1 MASRLSTLRVIT
13 FSVITLVL
21 FGLAVEGLVRLFGV
35 DTYVQNRFFIL
46 NRALDYPEVFK
57 KDRQLFWRFRSDR
70 TVTSRFFEGRTYHI
84 NSMGLRGDEISKTG
98 NLPRIITLGNSC
110 TFGWGIPD
118 GRTYAEQLESLLDYR
133 YEVING
139 GIPGYTSY
147 QGKIFFERYLV
158 KLKPQIVT
166 ILYCWND
173 HWAAASQIPDK
184 DQKFPPQFILDIQN
198 FFSRF
203 DTYRMM
209 KKLWL
214 SSIEQ
219 NPDSLFNR
227 QSPVYRVGPS
237 DYYANLTEICRTA
250 RSNGIEPILL
260 TSPIPH
266 LDLLPPGLAGMY
278 RFHQRYNDIIRRVA
292 ADTEVGL
299 VDLAA
304 EFDKYTGLWTDP
316 AKDWIHFNADGHLL
330 AAELIDEFISRSGN
344 ESGNNVTGPAAN
356 SN

>member
-1 MASRLSTLRVIT
+1 MASRVSTFRIIT
-13 FSVITLVL
+13 FSLITLVL
-21 FGLAVEGLVRLFGV
+21 FALAVEGLVRLFGV

-57 KDRQLFWRFRSDR
+57 KDRQLFWRFRTDR
-70 TVTSRFFEGRTYHI
+70 TVTSHFFEGRTYHI
-84 NSMGLRGDEISKTG
+84 NSLGLRGDEINKAD
-98 NLPRIITLGNSC
+98 NQPRIITLGNSC

-118 GRTYAEQLESLLDYR
+118 GRTYAEQLEARLDYR

-147 QGKIFFERYLV
+147 QGKIFFERDLL

-184 DQKFPPQFILDIQN
+184 DQKFPPQLILDIQN

-203 DTYRMM
+203 DTYRLM

-214 SSIEQ
+214 SGIEQ
-219 NPDSLFNR
+219 NLDSLFNR
-227 QSPVYRVGPS
+227 QAPVYRVGPS

-250 RSNGIEPILL
+250 RSNDIEPILL

-266 LDLLPPGLAGMY
+266 LDRLPAGLAGMY

-292 ADTEVGL
+292 EDNQVPL

-304 EFDKYTGLWTDP
+304 EFDKYTGLWDDTG
-316 AKDWIHFNADGHLL
+316 KDWIHFNADGHLL
-330 AAELIDEFISRSGN
+330 AAELIAEFIGKSDSGSVN
-344 ESGNNVTGPAAN
+344 DITDQAAN